1 MHRVL
6 IQGTTLPGDLPVQKS
21 RPYRRVGDNI
31 AITTGQRGETRV
43 ELGAYRDSPVHAYI
57 DREIGVATQSP
68 GLGTALHRGVKV
80 DYLAMTVHAGI
91 GTSGAMHP
99 HRSFGHLP
107 KAVFQLLLDS
117 LYIQMRLGL
126 PTTVLAAIVL
136 DTAGDAATRRQR
148 VSGKRG

>member
-1 MHRVL
+1 M
-6 IQGTTLPGDLPVQKS
+6 
-21 RPYRRVGDNI
+21 
-31 AITTGQRGETRV
+31 
-43 ELGAYRDSPVHAYI
+43 ELAAYRDRPVNAYI
-57 DREIGVATQSP
+57 NREIGVATQDP

-80 DYLAMTVHAGI
+80 DYLAKTVHAGI

-99 HRSFGHLP
+99 HRCFGHLS

-117 LYIQMRLGL
+117 RYIQVRLSL
-126 PTTVLAAIVL
+126 PTAVLAAIVL